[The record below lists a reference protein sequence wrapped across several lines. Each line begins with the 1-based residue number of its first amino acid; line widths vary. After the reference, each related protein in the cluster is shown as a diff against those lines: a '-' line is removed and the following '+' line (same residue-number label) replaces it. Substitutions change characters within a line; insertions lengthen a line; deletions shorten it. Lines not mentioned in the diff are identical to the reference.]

1 MKNINFNKLS
11 IIACLISIFALINS
25 NAVAQNCTDLELLA
39 NQSTFSK
46 DSYAITNYNGET
58 YIGGWI
64 EMKKIVNDTYVD
76 IPEVGFSAG
85 GGSIRGMKEINN
97 RLYFWGWGIIVNGT
111 NTNLGYYDGTNFVA
125 LPFIA
130 SSNKDIWNVIGYTN
144 NNLIAVGDFDGT
156 PAYDLYV
163 FNDAGIVGNLGGI
176 AGTTGYSGIRESLY
190 YNGHLFIAGIITQA
204 AGTSVYRMAHY
215 NGTSWDNMGV
225 NNLNSTA
232 QTASDFYISALFPY
246 DNDQIIVSG
255 YFNKIGGATTN
266 LIALYNFNTGAW
278 SSFQAPAIVQD
289 FEIYKGTLYAGT
301 KNGIWRYN
309 TIDAGW
315 DEINATS
322 RVYDMEVSSDGLFMQ
337 CVSGGNTFYLA
348 NGSAF
353 TNEPIKFS
361 CQSIVSI
368 GDNKTDELAISIY
381 PNPASNLI
389 NISGLDNT
397 QNFELEIID
406 VNGRVV
412 KKYAAISNNA
422 SLNISSLQSGVYFL
436 QFSNSKERFVRRL
449 IVSVK

>member
-1 MKNINFNKLS
+1 MKYINKLS

-25 NAVAQNCTDLELLA
+25 NANAQNCTDLELLA

-46 DSYAITNYNGET
+46 NSYAITNYNGET

-64 EMKKIVNDTYVD
+64 EMKKIVNDTYVN
-76 IPEVGFSAG
+76 IPDVSFSAG

-130 SSNKDIWNVIGYTN
+130 SSNKDIWNVIKYN

-163 FNDAGIVGNLGGI
+163 FNDAGIVANLGGI
-176 AGTTGYSGIRESLY
+176 TSTTGYSGIREVLY

-204 AGTSVYRMAHY
+204 AGTSVYRIAHY
-215 NGTSWDNMGV
+215 NGTSWDDMGV
-225 NNLNSTA
+225 NNSNSTA

-246 DNDQIIVSG
+246 DNDHIIVSG
-255 YFNKIGGATTN
+255 YFNKIGGVTTN
-266 LIALYNFNTGAW
+266 LIALYNFNTGVW
-278 SSFQAPAIVQD
+278 TPFQAPAIVQD
-289 FEIYKGTLYAGT
+289 FEVYKGTLYAGT

-309 TIDAGW
+309 TVDAGW

-322 RVYDMEVSSDGLFMQ
+322 MVYDMEVSSDGLFMQ
-337 CVSGGNTFYLA
+337 CVSGGSTFYY
-348 NGSAF
+348 GDGTTF
-353 TNEPIKFS
+353 TGEPIKFS
-361 CQSIVSI
+361 CESIVSI
-368 GDNKTDELAISIY
+368 GDSEADELAISVY
-381 PNPASNLI
+381 PNPASNHI
-389 NISGLDNT
+389 NIRGLENT

-412 KKYAAISNNA
+412 KKFYEIPNNT
-422 SLNISSLQSGVYFL
+422 SLDISSLQSGVYFL
-436 QFSNSKERFVRRL
+436 QFSNSKRIFVRRL
-449 IVSVK
+449 MVSMN